1 MMAHQ
6 RLQLESRLSQPQTQ
20 QNDASNDVID
30 LTSEP
35 DVPSGHT
42 SADEN
47 IYGTPFA
54 FTPWVEAR
62 NLMPA
67 RTPEV
72 IDLEDIEDDNDDD
85 VIMQEAVQRP
95 DVEFISA
102 QPRRDRPQ
110 ETRINSTAE
119 QTRTNHPTWFSGGL
133 ASLAGFMPPRRLNG
147 LHQFTQS
154 ILSSNSGGRNDRQ
167 SIFDFL
173 EDEDGLPAPPQTD
186 WLRAGA
192 MDFTQVAFDLGDPRE
207 VIRPPTATTYEA
219 PEAPPEGFT
228 RTVKEH
234 DVVVCSNCDHELGAG
249 DNPIQ
254 KQIWVVRKCGHAY
267 CGACVTAQKNKK
279 RQVSKCVANGC
290 GNPIKGGKS
299 CMFLLYI

>member
-1 MMAHQ
+1 MSEQ
-6 RLQLESRLSQPQTQ
+6 PLQSGFQPPQPQTQ

-42 SADEN
+42 PADEN
-47 IYGTPFA
+47 IYETSFGFP
-54 FTPWVEAR
+54 PWVEAR
-62 NLMPA
+62 TFLPA

-72 IDLEDIEDDNDDD
+72 IDLEDSEDDNDDD
-85 VIMQEAVQRP
+85 VILQEVVQRP
-95 DVEFISA
+95 EVEFVSA
-102 QPRRDRPQ
+102 QPRRNRPQ
-110 ETRINSTAE
+110 ESRIPSAAG
-119 QTRTNHPTWFSGGL
+119 QARPHSSSWFRGGL
-133 ASLAGFMPPRRLNG
+133 ASLADFMPPSH
-147 LHQFTQS
+147 LHHFTQT
-154 ILSSNSGGRNDRQ
+154 ILNSNSGNRNDRQ
-167 SIFDFL
+167 SLFDFL

-192 MDFTQVAFDLGDPRE
+192 MDFTQVAFELGNPRE
-207 VIRPPTATTYEA
+207 VTRPATAPTYEA
-219 PEAPPEGFT
+219 PGAPSDGFT
-228 RTVKEH
+228 RTVQE
-234 DVVVCSNCDHELGAG
+234 DDIVVCSNCDHELGAG

-279 RQVSKCVANGC
+279 RLVSKCVANGC

-299 CMFLLYI
+299 CMFMLYI